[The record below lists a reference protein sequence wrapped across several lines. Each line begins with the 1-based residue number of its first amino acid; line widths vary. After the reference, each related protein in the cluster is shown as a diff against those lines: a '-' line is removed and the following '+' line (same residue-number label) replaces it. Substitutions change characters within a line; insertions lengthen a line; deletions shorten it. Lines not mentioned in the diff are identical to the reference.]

1 MSTFNPLVHSISP
14 VAQVADAGVKL
25 GQHAM
30 TQLADV
36 KKHHQENPDPASRSS
51 VSRCTTVGL
60 FNKVE
65 TRTEINIKNEKDGAA
80 SSFVNGMAWGAG
92 VAVTLGICTIIFKK
106 LTEKD
111 VDQARKVEEKVVGGL
126 YPPES
131 TLYAYMEPNTRFLVI
146 E

>member
-1 MSTFNPLVHSISP
+1 MSTFNSLVHSISP
-14 VAQVADAGVKL
+14 AAQVADAGVKL

-36 KKHHQENPDPASRSS
+36 KKHRQENPDPASRSS

-65 TRTEINIKNEKDGAA
+65 TRTEINIKNEKNGAA

-106 LTEKD
+106 LTEEK
-111 VDQARKVEEKVVGGL
+111 DQARRVEEKVVGGL

-131 TLYAYMEPNTRFLVI
+131 TLYVYMEPNTRFLMI